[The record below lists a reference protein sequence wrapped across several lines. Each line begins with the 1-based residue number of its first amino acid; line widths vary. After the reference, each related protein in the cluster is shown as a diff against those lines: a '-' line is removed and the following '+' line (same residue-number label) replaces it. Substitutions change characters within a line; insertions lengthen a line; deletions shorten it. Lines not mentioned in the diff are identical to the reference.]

1 MIHHYITKYQDDDDG
16 KIYAV
21 AWIQIREFVEGF
33 FFVGSMLCF
42 CALDGE
48 LWVQPLVAGVGL
60 FLGFCAMA
68 WQDEKRR

>member
-1 MIHHYITKYQDDDDG
+1 MVK
-16 KIYAV
+16 K
-21 AWIQIREFVEGF
+21 IREFVEGF